1 MNDSIG
7 TERSSGSAG
16 GGNAMSTGTRLHIGQ
31 AKRKSCGC
39 QGAARRP
46 LLTAGRPARRR
57 LTHPRPGLLDGRPAG
72 RRAEPVLVVDA
83 HELMGTALVTTLR
96 ASGVDAY
103 ACTPA
108 TLPGPLPALRRSNVV
123 LVHIDPGSCPIGQ
136 VTLVKALSD
145 RGLYVLLLDGG
156 ADPQA
161 TAAAV
166 AAGAVGRISKS
177 APFAALLQALE
188 AAAHGR
194 PVMSD
199 ADRQHWLDLD
209 RRRQLR
215 AHQEQ
220 RVTSELTPRERTVLQ
235 RLAGGHK
242 AAVIAAENGV
252 SLETVRSQIRS
263 IRVKLGV
270 SSQLEAVALLR
281 GAGG

>member
-1 MNDSIG
+1 
-7 TERSSGSAG
+7 
-16 GGNAMSTGTRLHIGQ
+16 
-31 AKRKSCGC
+31 
-39 QGAARRP
+39 
-46 LLTAGRPARRR
+46 
-57 LTHPRPGLLDGRPAG
+57 
-72 RRAEPVLVVDA
+72 
-83 HELMGTALVTTLR
+83 MGTALVTTLR